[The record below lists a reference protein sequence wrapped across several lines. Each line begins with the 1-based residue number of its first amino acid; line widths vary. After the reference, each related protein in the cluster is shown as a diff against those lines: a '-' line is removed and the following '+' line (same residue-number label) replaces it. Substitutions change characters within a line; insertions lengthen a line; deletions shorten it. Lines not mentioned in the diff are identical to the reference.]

1 MGFSENLRNIRREKN
16 LSQEQLADL
25 LNVSRQSVSKWEQDN
40 GYPETEKLIQLAQK
54 LDISLDALLLDR
66 QSEAASVSAVPPNNA
81 AVSGNMKIT
90 IQSFDGSTLAA
101 FHKFIIHSVLFAGKN
116 EPQCALCG
124 VDKSKFGFLG
134 LEDNSI
140 ILGWYATREDAQKEL
155 GEIHTAMQ
163 KGQSAYEL
171 KYNANVK
178 KGMFNPKIITKN
190 KE

>member
-66 QSEAASVSAVPPNNA
+66 QPESTSIPAAPPSL
-81 AVSGNMKIT
+81 SGDIKIT
-90 IQSFDGSTLAA
+90 VWSFDGSTLAA
-101 FHKFIIHSVLFAGKN
+101 FCKFSIQPNLFAGKN
-116 EPQCALCG
+116 EPQCAICG
-124 VDKSKFGFLG
+124 IEDKTFWAS
-134 LEDNSI
+134 SV

-155 GEIHTAMQ
+155 SEIHTAMQ
-163 KGQSAYEL
+163 NGQSAYEL

-178 KGMFNPKIITKN
+178 KGVFNTKIIKEN
-190 KE
+190 KEKS